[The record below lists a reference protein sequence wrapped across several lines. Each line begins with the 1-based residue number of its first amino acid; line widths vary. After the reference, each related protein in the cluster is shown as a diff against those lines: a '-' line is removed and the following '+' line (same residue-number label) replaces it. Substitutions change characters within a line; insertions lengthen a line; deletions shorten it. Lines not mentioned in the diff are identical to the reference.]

1 MKTKF
6 FEYDVVRSI
15 RPLGE
20 DVPSGTSGA
29 VLMVFASMHPQ
40 YEVEFVDC
48 AGGTLA
54 VLTVKEDDLEFVQRA
69 DCGNWS
75 NPGKSG
81 CSSLLSR
88 AEGIGRKPKPS
99 AL

>member
-15 RPLGE
+15 RSLAP

-40 YEVEFVDC
+40 YEVEFVDNV
-48 AGGTLA
+48 GDSLA
-54 VLTVKEDDLEFVQRA
+54 VLTVKEDDLELVQRT
-69 DCGNWS
+69 
-75 NPGKSG
+75 
-81 CSSLLSR
+81 
-88 AEGIGRKPKPS
+88 E
-99 AL
+99 